1 MTIQQPSAWPQAAD
15 SELPPAPAVRRY
27 RARLDTVGNVSR
39 ELAKLYREARSG
51 KIDISDASKLSNML
65 AIIGRIIGDSELE
78 ARISEL
84 EGNIAK

>member
-15 SELPPAPAVRRY
+15 SGSPPAPAVRRY

-65 AIIGRIIGDSELE
+65 AIIGRIIGESELE
-78 ARISEL
+78 VRL
-84 EGNIAK
+84 EALEQRSIK

>member
-15 SELPPAPAVRRY
+15 SGSPPAPAVRRY

-51 KIDISDASKLSNML
+51 KIDISDASMLS
-65 AIIGRIIGDSELE
+65 AIIGRIIGESELE
-78 ARISEL
+78 VRL
-84 EGNIAK
+84 EALEQRSIK